1 MPMVRVSILDPS
13 GSRKT
18 TAEVPD
24 NVSSE
29 RLIGALVPRMSLPTE
44 DESGRPITYRLTATR
59 GGEET
64 QLPPEQTLADAQV
77 QNDDVL
83 RLYAEMQAGRAARH
97 GAGRPPER
105 R

>member
-1 MPMVRVSILDPS
+1 MAMVRVAILDPS
-13 GSRKT
+13 GAKKT

-29 RLIGALVPRMSLPTE
+29 RLIGALVPRMSLPSV
-44 DESGRPITYRLTATR
+44 DESGRPITYRLATTR

-64 QLPPEQTLADAQV
+64 QLAPEQTLVDAQV
-77 QNDDVL
+77 QSDDVL
-83 RLYAEMQAGRAARH
+83 RLYAEMQAGRERQRGAADVS
-97 GAGRPPER
+97 ER

>member
-1 MPMVRVSILDPS
+1 MSMVRVSILDPS

-29 RLIGALVPRMSLPTE
+29 RLIDALVPRMQLPPQ
-44 DESGRPITYRLTATR
+44 DESGRPITYRLTTTR

-64 QLPPEQTLADAQV
+64 QLAPEQTLADAQV

-83 RLYAEMQAGRAARH
+83 RLYAEMQAGKGGRRA
-97 GAGRPPER
+97 P
-105 R
+105 